1 MKHREMDQEPFEQ
14 QSLKNLVHFYR
25 NEIYDV
31 HDGKS
36 IYKKM
41 SYGVR
46 KRLIANNIIFKG
58 FRTGYGCRYFLTSL
72 GKEMLNDE
80 C

>member
-1 MKHREMDQEPFEQ
+1 MKHREMDQGQFEQ

-25 NEIYDV
+25 NELYEI
-31 HDGKS
+31 HGGKS
-36 IYKKM
+36 IFRIV

-58 FRTGYGCRYFLTSL
+58 FRTGYGCRYFLTPL
-72 GKEMLNDE
+72 GEEMLNDE